1 MQIQRFCSALALLG
15 IAACSGHSGD
25 GAAALTPMPDDLPG
39 VYSGDLPCSNC
50 ARIAATLWLR
60 PDGRFFLR
68 QTYVEADGGAAG
80 SSSYG
85 IGLWR
90 WDETAAR
97 IVLEARGPERRLAR
111 LDADRLELVTASR
124 AAHVLARDPRA
135 PPFTDRLPLDGESA
149 VVAGG
154 ATFKECIT
162 GLTWPVAAD
171 GAFIDLRR
179 LHRLMNRSGRVTL
192 TSVEAHLANAGAA
205 ESASETLVLD
215 RVIELRP
222 GAGC

>member
-1 MQIQRFCSALALLG
+1 
-15 IAACSGHSGD
+15 
-25 GAAALTPMPDDLPG
+25 
-39 VYSGDLPCSNC
+39 
-50 ARIAATLWLR
+50 
-60 PDGRFFLR
+60 
-68 QTYVEADGGAAG
+68 
-80 SSSYG
+80 
-85 IGLWR
+85 LWR

-111 LDADRLELVTASR
+111 LDPDHLELETASR
-124 AAHVLARDPRA
+124 VAQVLARDPNA

-149 VVAGG
+149 IVEDG

-171 GAFIDLRR
+171 GAFDDLRR
-179 LHRLMNRSGRVTL
+179 LHRRMNRSGRVTL
-192 TSVEAHLANAGAA
+192 TRVEAHLAGAGAA